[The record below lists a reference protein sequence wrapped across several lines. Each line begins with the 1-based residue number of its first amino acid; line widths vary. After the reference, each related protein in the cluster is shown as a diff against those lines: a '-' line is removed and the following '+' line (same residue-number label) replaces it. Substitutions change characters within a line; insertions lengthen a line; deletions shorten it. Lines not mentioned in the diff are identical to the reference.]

1 MAIDHAMGAEAGSS
15 EATVSHRCGH
25 CGEDFASRNALFKH
39 LAAKC
44 DPLAAKERI
53 LFTLGY
59 LGSRYR
65 CSALQNE
72 RDEEERKGCS
82 PPSAEKLGGSFAGPS
97 ALADAHGEAGGEY
110 FRQNLCAQAF
120 CNLGPLQK
128 FGPVPEDCTSERVHA
143 MLAEQQLVPHEV
155 ILEPG
160 RGHVQVKMAEGEA
173 QKALARLQGLRW
185 QNQLLSAAPYDGGSS
200 TGGKFVSQRG
210 KGLRSYHNFMS
221 PAPAPGDASAMRA
234 LLHCSAMGLQMQ
246 QRRGIWTSED
256 WTAVHFCATDFGP
269 QQVRRMAGAL
279 VATSRGSEAMSYI
292 ARCFEPS
299 PMNETI
305 SLDSFELGPV
315 ETDWRPAAQVDM
327 KEAAAMKQ
335 DIEQRVRTEAL
346 EPWKEPLF
354 VQKAPNILR
363 WVGRCAQQRLSSA
376 AERGDVLGARAA
388 VADGARVDGRN
399 EYGQRIS
406 PWEAA
411 ALRGHRGDFRHLCVS
426 AWLDLRKASPTDRCY
441 FDDVSGWLTGALD
454 RAISVAALPDASSAV
469 SRVRFLI
476 YPEPGGCLPAHVDL
490 PRTDKKG
497 LRTTYTFLLYLSDC
511 SSGGETT
518 FLEALESDRELAAS
532 GGVMPGERRTLARVS
547 PRRNRLLLM
556 PHACPHLAAPIIHA
570 PKVLV
575 RGEVLPPTCMP
586 HSSAVTVAPEPVQQD
601 ASSQLVELGDGVH
614 SCWLD
619 EKIDFERRTNVRC
632 VWFSAHIG

>member
-1 MAIDHAMGAEAGSS
+1 MGGPAPNDHASRCDGS
-15 EATVSHRCGH
+15 C
-25 CGEDFASRNALFKH
+25 
-39 LAAKC
+39 
-44 DPLAAKERI
+44 
-53 LFTLGY
+53 
-59 LGSRYR
+59 
-65 CSALQNE
+65 
-72 RDEEERKGCS
+72 RDQ
-82 PPSAEKLGGSFAGPS
+82 
-97 ALADAHGEAGGEY
+97 HGL
-110 FRQNLCAQAF
+110 N
-120 CNLGPLQK
+120 
-128 FGPVPEDCTSERVHA
+128 
-143 MLAEQQLVPHEV
+143 
-155 ILEPG
+155 
-160 RGHVQVKMAEGEA
+160 
-173 QKALARLQGLRW
+173 
-185 QNQLLSAAPYDGGSS
+185 
-200 TGGKFVSQRG
+200 
-210 KGLRSYHNFMS
+210 
-221 PAPAPGDASAMRA
+221 
-234 LLHCSAMGLQMQ
+234 
-246 QRRGIWTSED
+246 
-256 WTAVHFCATDFGP
+256 
-269 QQVRRMAGAL
+269 
-279 VATSRGSEAMSYI
+279 
-292 ARCFEPS
+292 
-299 PMNETI
+299 
-305 SLDSFELGPV
+305 
-315 ETDWRPAAQVDM
+315 
-327 KEAAAMKQ
+327 
-335 DIEQRVRTEAL
+335 
-346 EPWKEPLF
+346 
-354 VQKAPNILR
+354 
-363 WVGRCAQQRLSSA
+363 
-376 AERGDVLGARAA
+376 
-388 VADGARVDGRN
+388 
-399 EYGQRIS
+399 
-406 PWEAA
+406 EAA
-411 ALRGHRGDFRHLCVS
+411 ALRGHRGVLEAFSTWGATGAADSEERRTPSTSTAATEASCALTVIPRQCEHPGAGTTVVDDAVAEEILER
-426 AWLDLRKASPTDRCY
+426 LDELWRRLPLAPKEKASPTDRCY